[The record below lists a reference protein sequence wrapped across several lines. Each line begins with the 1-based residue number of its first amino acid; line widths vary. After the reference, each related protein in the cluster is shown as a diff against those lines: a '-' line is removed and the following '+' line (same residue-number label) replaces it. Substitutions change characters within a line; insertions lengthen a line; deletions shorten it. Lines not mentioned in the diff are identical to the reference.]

1 MAKSGY
7 VPNAGDVVWFSPQ
20 AGHEQAGHR
29 QAVVLT
35 QAGYNRASG
44 MMICMPMNTQI
55 KGYPFEVPIA
65 STKPSAARCW
75 PIRLKAS
82 TG

>member
-7 VPNAGDVVWFSPQ
+7 VPNAGPQ

-44 MMICMPMNTQI
+44 MMICMPMTTQI
-55 KGYPFEVPIA
+55 KGYPF
-65 STKPSAARCW
+65 
-75 PIRLKAS
+75 
-82 TG
+82 